1 MPTGKKHIANTRK
14 RKKKAPPVIVVTH
27 EFFPSEENPMPE
39 KLEKARDILSRTKFM
54 DR

>member
-1 MPTGKKHIANTRK
+1 MPSIKKHAASTRK
-14 RKKKAPPVIVVTH
+14 RKKKLPPVIVVTH
-27 EFFPSEENPMPE
+27 EFFPAEENPMPE

>member
-1 MPTGKKHIANTRK
+1 MRVTKRHMTKGKK
-14 RKKKAPPVIVVTH
+14 RKKKLPPVIVVTH
-27 EFFPSEENPMPE
+27 TVTSIDENPFPE